1 MRGIRQDKILD
12 STNPDNYR
20 PIALTSHVCK
30 TMEKMITERITY
42 YLERN
47 ELFSPF
53 QSGFRRGRSTLDPL
67 ICLET
72 DVRKAQANKEGVLAV
87 FFDIEKAQEVF

>member
-42 YLERN
+42 YLLQEMSC
-47 ELFSPF
+47 FHH
-53 QSGFRRGRSTLDPL
+53 FRVD
-67 ICLET
+67 LEG
-72 DVRKAQANKEGVLAV
+72 GVVL
-87 FFDIEKAQEVF
+87 